1 MADGAEVKTY
11 KVWHYGY
18 HPRTLPCTADQANCD
33 YLDALWEAN
42 DLGMVYS
49 GIFWLVAGAVLLIIA
64 VGRRSL
70 VSRRTRPF
78 VFTSTSNKA
87 EGESSPLTGT
97 QLPSSTSPALVSRP
111 LRAAAATARSYLL
124 PDSIRFVFGRT
135 TRLQVLILTILVV
148 YLTIF
153 SFVGMTYAL
162 WISPVKDH
170 PGVYKEQNTAG
181 IWSNRIGILAYA
193 ITPFSVLLASRE
205 SILSILTGVPYQAF
219 NFLHR
224 WVGYIILLQSVLHAI
239 VWCVICIGL
248 YGPQPEYA
256 VNWVT
261 KEYMVYGL
269 CAMFL
274 LLLMWFLSLGFMIRL
289 TGFEFFR
296 KTHYVLAMVY
306 IGTCWGHWEFLG
318 DWMLCGLLLWFF
330 DRLARLVRMA
340 LLHHQYVGG
349 DWGFHPAQAQLTLFS
364 NADHGDVARLDF
376 TFSQS
381 PWHVG
386 QHFYLC
392 FPDSSVWQSHPF
404 TPLSL
409 PVLGKEGLVKHSYV
423 FRAKG
428 GETKKIAELAAHG
441 GVNVLAIA
449 GGTGITYVLPVI
461 LETLQSQVDS
471 ALTSGRTDRA
481 IQLIWMVRHRD
492 DARWIESE
500 LECIKASAGKHNVQ
514 VTIFV
519 TREQEEFG
527 KANNTSA
534 DEKLSSDQ
542 KARQATDSSSS
553 SSFPDT
559 SGTTL
564 RDIITYKNAAGSN
577 DSVRRHPDVGTLVQ
591 DFVGETVQGPTVVF
605 ASGPGAMISE
615 LRTSVASLNS
625 GKQVWRGNER
635 WDVEL
640 REDNRTKVSTPYVVL
655 EICQQHE
662 KPRAFEPPLFKG
674 LGLSSVSGGSVMTL
688 PITT

>member
-1 MADGAEVKTY
+1 MGII
-11 KVWHYGY
+11 
-18 HPRTLPCTADQANCD
+18 RANCD

-49 GIFWLVAGAVLLIIA
+49 GILWLIAGAVLLII
-64 VGRRSL
+64 
-70 VSRRTRPF
+70 T
-78 VFTSTSNKA
+78 
-87 EGESSPLTGT
+87 
-97 QLPSSTSPALVSRP
+97 
-111 LRAAAATARSYLL
+111 
-124 PDSIRFVFGRT
+124 
-135 TRLQVLILTILVV
+135 
-148 YLTIF
+148 
-153 SFVGMTYAL
+153 
-162 WISPVKDH
+162 DH

-330 DRLARLVRMA
+330 DRLARLVRMT

-349 DWGFHPAQAQLTLFS
+349 DWGFHPAQARLTLFPD
-364 NADHGDVARLDF
+364 ADHGDVARLDF
-376 TFSQS
+376 TFNQS

-428 GETKKIAELAAHG
+428 GETKKIAELAARRLAEMRNAGSSPLPTTPVILQGPYGEHSTRGIDG

-471 ALTSGRTDRA
+471 ASASDRTDRA
-481 IQLIWMVRHRD
+481 IQLVWMVRHRD
-492 DARWIESE
+492 DARWIEAE
-500 LECIKASAGKHNVQ
+500 LELIKASAGKHNIQ

-519 TREQEEFG
+519 TREQEESG
-527 KANNTSA
+527 KDNNTSA
-534 DEKLSSDQ
+534 NEKLSSDQ
-542 KARQATDSSSS
+542 KARQVTDSSSS
-553 SSFPDT
+553 SSLPDT
-559 SGTTL
+559 NGIAL
-564 RDIITYKNAAGSN
+564 KDIVTYRNTADSN
-577 DSVRRHPDVGTLVQ
+577 DSVRRHPDVGTVVQ

-615 LRTSVASLNS
+615 LRKSVASLNS
-625 GKQVWRGNER
+625 GKQVWHGNER

-640 REDNRTKVSTPYVVL
+640 REDNRL
-655 EICQQHE
+655 DW
-662 KPRAFEPPLFKG
+662 
-674 LGLSSVSGGSVMTL
+674 
-688 PITT
+688 

>member
-1 MADGAEVKTY
+1 MADGAEVKPY

-49 GIFWLVAGAVLLIIA
+49 GILWLIVGAVLLIIA

-78 VFTSTSNKA
+78 IFSSTSNKA
-87 EGESSPLTGT
+87 ESESAPLTGT
-97 QLPSSTSPALVSRP
+97 QLPSSTSPAIVSRP

-135 TRLQVLILTILVV
+135 TRLQVLILTILVI

-261 KEYMVYGL
+261 KEYMV
-269 CAMFL
+269 
-274 LLLMWFLSLGFMIRL
+274 LGFMI
-289 TGFEFFR
+289 
-296 KTHYVLAMVY
+296 
-306 IGTCWGHWEFLG
+306 
-318 DWMLCGLLLWFF
+318 
-330 DRLARLVRMA
+330 VRMT

-349 DWGFHPAQAQLTLFS
+349 DWGFHPAQARLTLFPDT
-364 NADHGDVARLDF
+364 DHGDVARLDF
-376 TFSQS
+376 TFNQS

-409 PVLGKEGLVKHSYV
+409 PVVGKEGFVKHSYV

-428 GETKKIAELAAHG
+428 GETKKIAELAARRLAETQNAGSSPLPTTPVILQGPYGEHSTRGIDG

-471 ALTSGRTDRA
+471 ASASDRTDRA
-481 IQLIWMVRHRD
+481 IQLVWMVRHRD
-492 DARWIESE
+492 DARWIEAE
-500 LECIKASAGKHNVQ
+500 LEFIKASAGKHNIQ

-519 TREQEEFG
+519 TREQEESG
-527 KANNTSA
+527 KDNNTSA
-534 DEKLSSDQ
+534 NEKLSSDQ
-542 KARQATDSSSS
+542 KSRQVTDSSSS
-553 SSFPDT
+553 ASLPDT
-559 SGTTL
+559 NGISL
-564 RDIITYKNAAGSN
+564 RDIVTYRNPAGSN

-591 DFVGETVQGPTVVF
+591 NFVGETVQGPTVVF

-615 LRTSVASLNS
+615 LRKSVASLNS
-625 GKQVWRGNER
+625 GKQVWHGNER

-640 REDNRTKVSTPYVVL
+640 REDNRL
-655 EICQQHE
+655 DW
-662 KPRAFEPPLFKG
+662 
-674 LGLSSVSGGSVMTL
+674 
-688 PITT
+688 

>member
-1 MADGAEVKTY
+1 MSEVETT

-49 GIFWLVAGAVLLIIA
+49 GILWLIAGAVLLFIA

-70 VSRRTRPF
+70 VSRRARPF
-78 VFTSTSNKA
+78 VFTSASDKA
-87 EGESSPLTGT
+87 EDESSPLAGAQHANTLT
-97 QLPSSTSPALVSRP
+97 SSAIVSRP

-124 PDSIRFVFGRT
+124 PDSVRFIFGRT
-135 TRLQVLILTILVV
+135 TRLQVLILTILVI

-193 ITPFSVLLASRE
+193 ITPFSVLLSSRE
-205 SILSILTGVPYQAF
+205 SILSLLTGIPYQAF

-296 KTHYVLAMVY
+296 KTHYILAMVY

-330 DRLARLVRMA
+330 DRAARLVRMA

-349 DWGFHPAQAQLTLFS
+349 DWGFHPAQARLTLFPD
-364 NADHGDVARLDF
+364 AEHGDVARLDF
-376 TFSQS
+376 TFNQS
-381 PWHVG
+381 PWQVG

-409 PVLGKEGLVKHSYV
+409 PVLGNEGFVKHSYV

-428 GETKKIAELAAHG
+428 GETKKIAELAARRLAEKQSTGSALVPTTPVILQGPYGEHSTRG
-441 GVNVLAIA
+441 IDEGVNVLAVA

-461 LETLQSQVDS
+461 LETLK
-471 ALTSGRTDRA
+471 APTTTSTGVISDRT
-481 IQLIWMVRHRD
+481 IQLIWMVRHLGD
-492 DARWIESE
+492 TRWIDAE
-500 LECIKASAGKHNVQ
+500 LDLIKASADRHNVQ
-514 VTIFV
+514 ITIYV
-519 TREQEEFG
+519 TREEDG
-527 KANNTSA
+527 SSKAIKSDA
-534 DEKLSSDQ
+534 DEKLSSEQ
-542 KARQATDSSSS
+542 KTRQVTESGSSSS
-553 SSFPDT
+553 LPDT
-559 SGTTL
+559 TGSAT
-564 RDIITYKNAAGSN
+564 RDVLTIVKTGGAEGGA
-577 DSVRRHPDVGTLVQ
+577 RRHPDVGALVKG
-591 DFVGETVQGPTVVF
+591 FVEQTARGPTVVF

-615 LRTSVASLNS
+615 LRTAVASLNS
-625 GKQVWRGNER
+625 GKQVWHGNER
-635 WDVEL
+635 FDVEL
-640 REDNRTKVSTPYVVL
+640 REDNRL
-655 EICQQHE
+655 EW
-662 KPRAFEPPLFKG
+662 
-674 LGLSSVSGGSVMTL
+674 
-688 PITT
+688 

>member
-1 MADGAEVKTY
+1 MSDAAEVETY

-18 HPRTLPCTADQANCD
+18 HPRTLPCTADQANCE

-49 GIFWLVAGAVLLIIA
+49 GVLWLIAGAVLLLIA
-64 VGRRSL
+64 VGRQD
-70 VSRRTRPF
+70 
-78 VFTSTSNKA
+78 
-87 EGESSPLTGT
+87 ESAPLTEG
-97 QLPSSTSPALVSRP
+97 QSSNASRSSVLISRP
-111 LRAAAATARSYLL
+111 LRAAAASARSYLL

-162 WISPVKDH
+162 WISPVVDH

-205 SILSILTGVPYQAF
+205 SILSVLTGIPYQAF

-224 WVGYIILLQSVLHAI
+224 WVGYIIVLQSVLHAI

-248 YGPQPEYA
+248 YGPQPTYA

-261 KEYMVYGL
+261 KEYMIYGL
-269 CAMFL
+269 CAMFVL
-274 LLLMWFLSLGFMIRL
+274 LIMWFLSLGFMIRL

-349 DWGFHPAQAQLTLFS
+349 DWGFHPAQAQLTLFPDS
-364 NADHGDVARLDF
+364 DHGDVARLDF
-376 TFSQS
+376 TFNQS

-409 PVLGKEGLVKHSYV
+409 PAGAKNGLVSHSYV

-428 GETKKIAELAAHG
+428 GETKKIAELAARRLADKQNSGSAVVPTTPVILQGPYGEHSTRG
-441 GVNVLAIA
+441 IDEDVNILAVA

-461 LETLQSQVDS
+461 LEALHSQITTP
-471 ALTSGRTDRA
+471 AGNLPDRA
-481 IQLIWMVRHRD
+481 IQLVWMIRHLD
-492 DARWIESE
+492 DTRWVQAE
-500 LECIKASAGKHNVQ
+500 LDLIKGAASTHNIQ
-514 VTIFV
+514 ITIYV
-519 TREQEEFG
+519 TREQEESS
-527 KANNTSA
+527 KTVKSDA
-534 DEKLSSDQ
+534 DEKLDSHQ
-542 KARQATDSSSS
+542 KTEAVTESGSSSS
-553 SSFPDT
+553 LPDT
-559 SGTTL
+559 NESTTRNL
-564 RDIITYKNAAGSN
+564 MSILKTGGAAGAARQHPEVGGLVKSFVEQT
-577 DSVRRHPDVGTLVQ
+577 VR
-591 DFVGETVQGPTVVF
+591 GPTVVF

-615 LRTSVASLNS
+615 LRTSIAFLNS
-625 GKQVWRGNER
+625 GKQVWHGNER
-635 WDVEL
+635 FDVEL
-640 REDNRTKVSTPYVVL
+640 REDNRL
-655 EICQQHE
+655 EW
-662 KPRAFEPPLFKG
+662 
-674 LGLSSVSGGSVMTL
+674 
-688 PITT
+688 

>member
-1 MADGAEVKTY
+1 MADGAEVETTQI
-11 KVWHYGY
+11 WHYGY

-49 GIFWLVAGAVLLIIA
+49 GILWLIAGAVLLLVA

-70 VSRRTRPF
+70 LSRRTRPF
-78 VFTSTSNKA
+78 VFTTTSDKS
-87 EGESSPLTGT
+87 EDESAPLTAT
-97 QLPSSTSPALVSRP
+97 EHSKSPSPAVVSRP

-124 PDSIRFVFGRT
+124 PDSIRFIFGRT
-135 TRLQVLILTILVV
+135 TRLQVLILAILVV

-193 ITPFSVLLASRE
+193 ITPFSVLLSSRE
-205 SILSILTGVPYQAF
+205 SILSLLTGIPYQAF

-261 KEYMVYGL
+261 KEYMIYGL

-274 LLLMWFLSLGFMIRL
+274 LLLMWFLSLGFMIRY

-306 IGTCWGHWEFLG
+306 IGTCWGHWEFLS

-330 DRLARLVRMA
+330 DRLPRLVRMA
-340 LLHHQYVGG
+340 LLHHQYVRG
-349 DWGFHPAQAQLTLFS
+349 DWGFHPAQAQLTLFPD
-364 NADHGDVARLDF
+364 AEHGDVARLDF
-376 TFSQS
+376 TFNQS

-409 PVLGKEGLVKHSYV
+409 PVSSKESFVKHSYV

-428 GETKKIAELAAHG
+428 GETKKIAELAARRIAEKQGAGSSSMPTTPVILQGPYGEHSTRG
-441 GVNVLAIA
+441 IDEGVNVLAVA

-461 LETLQSQVDS
+461 LETFQSQGATS
-471 ALTSGRTDRA
+471 LTSGRTDRA
-481 IQLIWMVRHRD
+481 VQLIWMVRHRD
-492 DARWIESE
+492 DARWIDAE
-500 LECIKASAGKHNVQ
+500 LGLIKASAHEHNIQITVY
-514 VTIFV
+514 I
-519 TREQEEFG
+519 TREQQEHD
-527 KANNTSA
+527 KAVAKPDA
-534 DEKLSSDQ
+534 DEKLSEDRKTHQ
-542 KARQATDSSSS
+542 ITGSSSAS
-553 SSFPDT
+553 SLPDT
-559 SGTTL
+559 DASTAREVVAYKKTGGSG
-564 RDIITYKNAAGSN
+564 DCVG
-577 DSVRRHPDVGTLVQ
+577 RHPDVGMLVKN
-591 DFVGETVQGPTVVF
+591 FVEETVRGPTVVF
-605 ASGPGAMISE
+605 ASGPGAMITFGLLSF
-615 LRTSVASLNS
+615 
-625 GKQVWRGNER
+625 
-635 WDVEL
+635 
-640 REDNRTKVSTPYVVL
+640 EDPSPW
-655 EICQQHE
+655 I
-662 KPRAFEPPLFKG
+662 
-674 LGLSSVSGGSVMTL
+674 VSGCYVMTL
-688 PITT
+688 MNTI

>member
-1 MADGAEVKTY
+1 MADGAEVKPY
-11 KVWHYGY
+11 K
-18 HPRTLPCTADQANCD
+18 ANCD

-49 GIFWLVAGAVLLIIA
+49 GILWLIAGAVLLII
-64 VGRRSL
+64 
-70 VSRRTRPF
+70 T
-78 VFTSTSNKA
+78 
-87 EGESSPLTGT
+87 
-97 QLPSSTSPALVSRP
+97 
-111 LRAAAATARSYLL
+111 
-124 PDSIRFVFGRT
+124 
-135 TRLQVLILTILVV
+135 
-148 YLTIF
+148 
-153 SFVGMTYAL
+153 
-162 WISPVKDH
+162 DH

-330 DRLARLVRMA
+330 DRLARLVRMT

-349 DWGFHPAQAQLTLFS
+349 DWGFHPAQARLTLFPD
-364 NADHGDVARLDF
+364 ADHGDVARLDF
-376 TFSQS
+376 TFNQS

-428 GETKKIAELAAHG
+428 GETKKIAELAARRLAEMRNAGSSPLPTTPVILQGPYGEHSTRGIDG

-471 ALTSGRTDRA
+471 ASASDRTDRA
-481 IQLIWMVRHRD
+481 IQLVWMVRHRD
-492 DARWIESE
+492 DARWIEAE
-500 LECIKASAGKHNVQ
+500 LELIKASAGKHNIQ

-519 TREQEEFG
+519 TREQEESG
-527 KANNTSA
+527 KDNNTSA
-534 DEKLSSDQ
+534 NEKLSSDQ
-542 KARQATDSSSS
+542 KARQVTDSSSS
-553 SSFPDT
+553 SSLPDT
-559 SGTTL
+559 NGIAL
-564 RDIITYKNAAGSN
+564 KDIVTYRNTADSN
-577 DSVRRHPDVGTLVQ
+577 DSVRRHPDVGTVVQ

-615 LRTSVASLNS
+615 LRKSVASLNS
-625 GKQVWRGNER
+625 GKQVWHGNER

-640 REDNRTKVSTPYVVL
+640 REDNRL
-655 EICQQHE
+655 DW
-662 KPRAFEPPLFKG
+662 
-674 LGLSSVSGGSVMTL
+674 
-688 PITT
+688 